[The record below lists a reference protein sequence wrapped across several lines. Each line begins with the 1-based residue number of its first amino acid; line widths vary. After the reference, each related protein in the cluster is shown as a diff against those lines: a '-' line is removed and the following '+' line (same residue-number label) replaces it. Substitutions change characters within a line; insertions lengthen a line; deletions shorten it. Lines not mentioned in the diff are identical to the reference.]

1 MIEKFISLCKK
12 IEILFSYNQNAS
24 ETTLQV
30 CPEQMSCDTTTD
42 CPICMEVVHS
52 TVNCVITE
60 CGHTFHTRCL
70 LTNIVH
76 NGFGCPYCRT
86 EMVPEE
92 LLQGDDEEDDEMD
105 ESFIEEDEDE
115 EGREEDRHNWLTAP
129 LNDGGVTIRRGQMNR
144 LMMYERSHST
154 MRLMFARLE
163 DDAEAEPED
172 VDFEDY
178 STIASDNY
186 SFDEEDFTESESD
199 SDAES
204 ETDSEYVGGV
214 VDEVAEEAARAMANH
229 LPSVSHITY
238 SLERAEYGVDDFV
251 RILLHN
257 EYPQYSSII
266 ESRRAQSTHR
276 TVTRLIGR
284 LISRFQERIHHPTSQ
299 DNTIE
304 TSISELND
312 RQTSI
317 EQNIEQLRTMIRQV
331 RDPEPQDDEN
341 EEYADDEPVV
351 WDETQIRTHAQV
363 GIDLD

>member
-1 MIEKFISLCKK
+1 MYLNIITSCL
-12 IEILFSYNQNAS
+12 
-24 ETTLQV
+24 
-30 CPEQMSCDTTTD
+30 EQMSCDTTTTD
-42 CPICMEVVHS
+42 CPICMEVVQPNI
-52 TVNCVITE
+52 NCVITE

-92 LLQGDDEEDDEMD
+92 LLQEEEDDEDD
-105 ESFIEEDEDE
+105 EVTIIEDDEDE
-115 EGREEDRHNWLTAP
+115 EGREEDRQNWLTAP
-129 LNDGGVTIRRGQMNR
+129 LSNGVTIRRARMNQLR
-144 LMMYERSHST
+144 MYERAHST

-163 DDAEAEPED
+163 DNEDAEPED
-172 VDFEDY
+172 VEFEDY

-186 SFDEEDFTESESD
+186 SFDEEDDEDYTDSESGSDTESDSGSDSDSESESP
-199 SDAES
+199 A
-204 ETDSEYVGGV
+204 V

-229 LPSVSHITY
+229 LPSVGHITY

-257 EYPQYSSII
+257 EFSQYSSII

-276 TVTRLIGR
+276 TLTRLIGR
-284 LISRFQERIHHPTSQ
+284 LISRYQDRYHPPPGYVVNRI
-299 DNTIE
+299 D
-304 TSISELND
+304 TSISELVA

-317 EQNIEQLRTMIRQV
+317 EQGIEELDSMLRQTHA
-331 RDPEPQDDEN
+331 PEPQDES
-341 EEYADDEPVV
+341 EEEAEDEPIV
-351 WDETQIRTHAQV
+351 WDETEIRTHVQI

>member
-1 MIEKFISLCKK
+1 
-12 IEILFSYNQNAS
+12 
-24 ETTLQV
+24 
-30 CPEQMSCDTTTD
+30 MSCDTTTTD
-42 CPICMEVVHS
+42 CPICMEVVQ
-52 TVNCVITE
+52 TNINCVITE

-92 LLQGDDEEDDEMD
+92 LLQEEEDDEEDADMAI
-105 ESFIEEDEDE
+105 IEDDEDE
-115 EGREEDRHNWLTAP
+115 EGREEDRQNWLTAP
-129 LNDGGVTIRRGQMNR
+129 WNNGVTIRRARMNQLR
-144 LMMYERSHST
+144 MYERAHST

-163 DDAEAEPED
+163 DNEDAEPED

-186 SFDEEDFTESESD
+186 SFDEEDDEDYTESDSGSESGSESD
-199 SDAES
+199 S
-204 ETDSEYVGGV
+204 ETDSDSESESPAV

-229 LPSVSHITY
+229 LPSVGQITY

-266 ESRRAQSTHR
+266 QSRRSQSTHR
-276 TVTRLIGR
+276 TVTRLISR
-284 LISRFQERIHHPTSQ
+284 IISRYQERIYPTSQ
-299 DNTIE
+299 VNALDAPE
-304 TSISELND
+304 
-312 RQTSI
+312 
-317 EQNIEQLRTMIRQV
+317 
-331 RDPEPQDDEN
+331 EPQDDDET
-341 EEYADDEPVV
+341 EEDADDEPVV
-351 WDETQIRTHAQV
+351 WNETEIQIHAQV

>member
-1 MIEKFISLCKK
+1 
-12 IEILFSYNQNAS
+12 
-24 ETTLQV
+24 
-30 CPEQMSCDTTTD
+30 MSCDTTTTD
-42 CPICMEVVHS
+42 CPICMDAVQ
-52 TVNCVITE
+52 TNINCVITE

-105 ESFIEEDEDE
+105 EAFVVEDDEDE
-115 EGREEDRHNWLTAP
+115 EGREEDRQNWLTAP
-129 LNDGGVTIRRGQMNR
+129 LDNNVTIRRARMNQLR
-144 LMMYERSHST
+144 MYERAHST
-154 MRLMFARLE
+154 MRLMFTRLE
-163 DDAEAEPED
+163 DNEDAEPED
-172 VDFEDY
+172 VEFEDY

-186 SFDEEDFTESESD
+186 SFDEEDDEDYTGSESGSDTESDSGSDSDSESESP
-199 SDAES
+199 A
-204 ETDSEYVGGV
+204 V

-229 LPSVSHITY
+229 LPSVGNITY

-257 EYPQYSSII
+257 EFPQYSSII

-276 TVTRLIGR
+276 TLTRLIGR
-284 LISRFQERIHHPTSQ
+284 LISRYQDRYHPPPGYVVNRI
-299 DNTIE
+299 DA
-304 TSISELND
+304 SISELVA

-317 EQNIEQLRTMIRQV
+317 EQGIEELDSVLRQV
-331 RDPEPQDDEN
+331 RDSEPQDDDDED
-341 EEYADDEPVV
+341 EEDDEPVV
-351 WDETQIRTHAQV
+351 WDETHIRTHTQV

>member
-1 MIEKFISLCKK
+1 MKYF
-12 IEILFSYNQNAS
+12 FSCDQNAS
-24 ETTLQV
+24 ETTLRV

-42 CPICMEVVHS
+42 CPICMDAVQ
-52 TVNCVITE
+52 TNINCVITE

-92 LLQGDDEEDDEMD
+92 LLQGGEDEEDDED
-105 ESFIEEDEDE
+105 EAFIVEDDEDE
-115 EGREEDRHNWLTAP
+115 EGREEDRQNWLTAP
-129 LNDGGVTIRRGQMNR
+129 LNDGGVTIRRARMNQLR
-144 LMMYERSHST
+144 MYERAHST

-163 DDAEAEPED
+163 DNEDAEPED

-186 SFDEEDFTESESD
+186 SFDEELYTESESGSDTESESGSD
-199 SDAES
+199 SDSES
-204 ETDSEYVGGV
+204 ESPAV

-229 LPSVSHITY
+229 LPSVGNITY

-257 EYPQYSSII
+257 EFPRYSSII

-276 TVTRLIGR
+276 TLTRLIGR
-284 LISRFQERIHHPTSQ
+284 LISRYQDRYHPPPGYVVNRI
-299 DNTIE
+299 DA
-304 TSISELND
+304 SISEVVA

-317 EQNIEQLRTMIRQV
+317 EQGIEELDSVLRQV
-331 RDPEPQDDEN
+331 RDSEPQD
-341 EEYADDEPVV
+341 DDEPVV
-351 WDETQIRTHAQV
+351 WDETHIRTHTQV